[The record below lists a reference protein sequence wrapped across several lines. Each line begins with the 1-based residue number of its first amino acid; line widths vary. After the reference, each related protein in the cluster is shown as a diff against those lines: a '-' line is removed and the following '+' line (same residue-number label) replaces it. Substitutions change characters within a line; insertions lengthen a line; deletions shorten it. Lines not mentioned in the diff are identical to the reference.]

1 VTRFIL
7 IALYLFLIG
16 CSFSNSDFW
25 TEDKTINDLSKNSSK
40 IFKETKI
47 IKNEFNPNLKIRL
60 LKNKLNIYNSDNLT
74 NDLGI
79 SFIKENI
86 NKLSKFNFSK
96 IDNFDYFETEL
107 NFDGKNF
114 VFFDNKG
121 NLFKFNDEFKILW
134 KKNFYSK
141 EEKKTKPILSLASS
155 GNKLVVFDNIS
166 KFYLVNLDSGDLIW
180 SKTNNNP
187 INSQIKIYKNKIYSI
202 DLNNIVRCFSIKD
215 GSELWNF
222 KSENIFLKSIKR
234 NSLLIKDDII
244 YFNNSIGDITAL
256 NSNNGSL
263 IWQTPTQGSEI
274 YENTFSL
281 IISDLVLKNNDLI
294 FSNNKNEFY
303 SINYKNG
310 IINWKQE
317 INSKVRPVYY
327 NNYIFTI
334 SNEGYFFVI
343 DNKLG
348 NVVRITDIFDV
359 YKEKKRKKIEPEGFI
374 LTTDKIYLSTNNGRL
389 MIIDIQT
396 GKTISILKIDNER
409 ISRPFVFNKKL
420 LLIKNNSI
428 VRLD

>member
-1 VTRFIL
+1 MTRFFL
-7 IALYLFLIG
+7 IALYLFLIS

-25 TEDKTINDLSKNSSK
+25 TEDKTINELKKNSSK
-40 IFKETKI
+40 IFKKTEI
-47 IKNEFNPNLKIRL
+47 LKNELNPNLKVKL
-60 LKNKLNIYNSDNLT
+60 VKNESNLFRSDTLT
-74 NDLGI
+74 NYLGI
-79 SFIKENI
+79 SVIQDNI

-114 VFFDNKG
+114 IFFDNKG
-121 NLFKFNDEFKILW
+121 NLLKFNEDFKILW

-141 EEKKTKPILSLASS
+141 DEKKINPILSLANSD
-155 GNKLVVFDNIS
+155 NKLVVFDNIS
-166 KFYLVNLDSGDLIW
+166 KFYLVNLDSGDLVW

-202 DLNNIVRCFSIKD
+202 DLNNIVRCFSLKD

-222 KSENIFLKSIKR
+222 KSENTFLKSIKR

-244 YFNNSIGDITAL
+244 YFNNSIGDIIAL

-274 YENTFSL
+274 YENAFSL
-281 IISDLVLKNNDLI
+281 IISDLVLKNEDLI

-303 SINYKNG
+303 SINSKNG

-327 NNYIFTI
+327 NDLIFTI

-343 DNKLG
+343 DNESG
-348 NVVRITDIFDV
+348 NIIRVTDIFRV
-359 YKEKKRKKIEPEGFI
+359 YKEKKRKKIEPEGFV

-396 GKTISILKIDNER
+396 GKTLSILKIDNEK

>member
-1 VTRFIL
+1 M
-7 IALYLFLIG
+7 A
-16 CSFSNSDFW
+16 
-25 TEDKTINDLSKNSSK
+25 
-40 IFKETKI
+40 
-47 IKNEFNPNLKIRL
+47 
-60 LKNKLNIYNSDNLT
+60 NSDNR
-74 NDLGI
+74 
-79 SFIKENI
+79 
-86 NKLSKFNFSK
+86 
-96 IDNFDYFETEL
+96 
-107 NFDGKNF
+107 
-114 VFFDNKG
+114 
-121 NLFKFNDEFKILW
+121 
-134 KKNFYSK
+134 
-141 EEKKTKPILSLASS
+141 
-155 GNKLVVFDNIS
+155 LVVFDNIS
-166 KFYLVNLDSGDLIW
+166 KFYLVNLDSGNLIW

-222 KSENIFLKSIKR
+222 KSENTFLKSIKR

-256 NSNNGSL
+256 NANNGSL

-274 YENTFSL
+274 YENAFSL

-303 SINYKNG
+303 SINSKNG

-327 NNYIFTI
+327 KDFIFTI

-348 NVVRITDIFDV
+348 NVVRITDIFNV

-389 MIIDIQT
+389 MIIDIET
-396 GKTISILKIDNER
+396 GKTISTLKIDNER

>member
-1 VTRFIL
+1 MTRFFL
-7 IALYLFLIG
+7 IALYLFLIS

-25 TEDKTINDLSKNSSK
+25 TEDKTINELKKNSSK
-40 IFKETKI
+40 IFKKTEI
-47 IKNEFNPNLKIRL
+47 LKNELNPNLKVKL
-60 LKNKLNIYNSDNLT
+60 VKNESNLFRSDTLT
-74 NDLGI
+74 NYLGI
-79 SFIKENI
+79 SVIQDNI

-114 VFFDNKG
+114 IFFDNNG
-121 NLFKFNDEFKILW
+121 NLLKFNEDFKILW

-141 EEKKTKPILSLASS
+141 DEKKINPILSLANSD
-155 GNKLVVFDNIS
+155 NKLVVFDNIS
-166 KFYLVNLDSGDLIW
+166 KFYLVNLDSGDLVW

-202 DLNNIVRCFSIKD
+202 DLNNIVRCFSLKD

-222 KSENIFLKSIKR
+222 KSENTFLKSIKR

-244 YFNNSIGDITAL
+244 YFNNSIGDIIAL

-274 YENTFSL
+274 YENAFSL
-281 IISDLVLKNNDLI
+281 IISDLVLKNEDLI

-303 SINYKNG
+303 SINSKNG

-327 NNYIFTI
+327 NDLIFTI

-343 DNKLG
+343 DNESG
-348 NVVRITDIFDV
+348 NIIRVTDIFRV
-359 YKEKKRKKIEPEGFI
+359 YKEKKRKKIEPEGFV

-396 GKTISILKIDNER
+396 GKTLSILKIDNEK